1 MNIKELFTRLEA
13 VLPRSL
19 CSTWDNDGLACCP
32 DSAREVR
39 RVLLALDVTDEV
51 VDRAVKGGFD
61 LILTHHPLMFRGVK
75 ALTDTAPTSGKL
87 IRLVRA
93 GIGAISLH
101 TRLDAAQGGVNDTL
115 ALLLGLQDVVPF
127 GTAEDGELGRIGRLT
142 APRTARTFA
151 EFVAK
156 KLGTPAVLLAGGD
169 TEITTVALVGGEG
182 GDFVDAAIAAGAEV
196 FLSGRIGYHRML
208 DAVESGISLIEA
220 GHFATERPVLARMEE
235 ILRDVDP
242 DLEIEVECAPVIET
256 VICKK

>member
-1 MNIKELFTRLEA
+1 MTIQELYARLEA
-13 VLPRSL
+13 VLPRAL
-19 CSTWDNDGLACCP
+19 CAAWDNDGLSCCP

-39 RVLLALDVTDEV
+39 RVLVALDVTDEV
-51 VDRAVKGGFD
+51 VDRAIEGDFD

-75 ALTDTAPTSGKL
+75 ALTDAQPLSGKL

-93 GIGAISLH
+93 GIAAISLH
-101 TRLDAAQGGVNDTL
+101 TRLDAAAGGVNDTL

-127 GTAEDGELGRIGRLT
+127 GTAEDGELGRIGRLI

-156 KLGTPAVLLAGGD
+156 KLGTSAVLLAGGD
-169 TEITTVALVGGEG
+169 KEITTVALVGGEG
-182 GDFVDAAIAAGAEV
+182 GDFVDAAVAAGAEL

-208 DAVESGISLIEA
+208 DAVEGGISLIEA
-220 GHFATERPVLARMEE
+220 GHFATERPVLARMQE
-235 ILRDVDP
+235 ILADIDP
-242 DLEIEVECAPVIET
+242 DLCIEIMSAPKLET

>member
-1 MNIKELFTRLEA
+1 MTVKELYTRLEA
-13 VLPRSL
+13 VLPRAL
-19 CSTWDNDGLACCP
+19 CAPWDNDGLACCP
-32 DSAREVR
+32 DSAREVH

-87 IRLVRA
+87 IRLVRENIA
-93 GIGAISLH
+93 AISLH

-127 GTAEDGELGRIGRLT
+127 GTAEEGDLGRIGRLT

-156 KLGTPAVLLAGGD
+156 KLGTPAVQLAGGD
-169 TEITTVALVGGEG
+169 REITTVALVGGEG
-182 GDFVDAAIAAGAEV
+182 GDFVDAAIAAGAEL
-196 FLSGRIGYHRML
+196 FLSGRIGYHRIL
-208 DAVESGISLIEA
+208 DAAECGISLIEA
-220 GHFATERPVLARMEE
+220 GHFATERPVLARLAE
-235 ILRDVDP
+235 ILADVDP
-242 DLEIEVECAPVIET
+242 DLVIETFSAPTLET